1 MTSLALLGNSG
12 SHCGAAETPRG
23 WHHVPGEQTRNK
35 GGRRR
40 RRRRKEE
47 ESEAVHGDEHES
59 AWAEF
64 IIEFILSISLPLPNI
79 LT

>member
-1 MTSLALLGNSG
+1 MALLGNGG
-12 SHCGAAETPRG
+12 SHGGAVEMAEG
-23 WHHVPGEQTRNK
+23 WRRVPGEQRRNRE
-35 GGRRR
+35 GRRR